1 MRISLLSVAG
11 LALALMGCAVRDPQ
25 LTTTAQLQDSPVT
38 AKPVKEAG
46 MPRQKQSIQRVP
58 EAEPLLMSQ
67 R

>member
-11 LALALMGCAVRDPQ
+11 LAIGLMGCAVPDPQ
-25 LTTTAQLQDSPVT
+25 LTTAAQLQGSPVT

-46 MPRQKQSIQRVP
+46 TPRRKQAVQRMP
-58 EAEPLLMSQ
+58 EAEPLVMSQ